1 MWSDQFTGQTNHY
14 MSITRVSIATRL
26 CRMMTFPD
34 GLQHIMSH
42 NPLIKWPY
50 EIRGPHTGGDSACN
64 RLSCHQLFVR
74 FEMFNF

>member
-1 MWSDQFTGQTNHY
+1 MWSEQFTGQTDHY
-14 MSITRVSIATRL
+14 ISITRASMATKL
-26 CRMMTFPD
+26 CRIMTFPD

-50 EIRGPHTGGDSACN
+50 QIQGSHTGSGSECK
-64 RLSCHQLFVR
+64 RLSCHKLFVR